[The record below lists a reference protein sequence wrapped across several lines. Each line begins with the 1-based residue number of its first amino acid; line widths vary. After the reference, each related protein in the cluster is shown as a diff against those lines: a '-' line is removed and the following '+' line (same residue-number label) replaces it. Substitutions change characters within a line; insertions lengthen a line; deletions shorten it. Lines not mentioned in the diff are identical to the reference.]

1 MWFCEEQ
8 RELRGDNAIQCR
20 SRLCHL
26 GSQRHCQVTIFKNHF
41 FQLSKGFDFFST
53 RDCLFPGGEEGAGGV
68 LVAEEAFYQVTL
80 PLKGGAQTN
89 VFFKN
94 NFPKYRVG
102 DPVVP

>member
-1 MWFCEEQ
+1 M
-8 RELRGDNAIQCR
+8 RRRQCNPVPLTFIS
-20 SRLCHL
+20 SRLPASL
-26 GSQRHCQVTIFKNHF
+26 SGDDFQKSF
-41 FQLSKGFDFFST
+41 FSGFDFFSN

>member
-1 MWFCEEQ
+1 MRRRQCNPVPLTFMSSRQ
-8 RELRGDNAIQCR
+8 PASLSGDD
-20 SRLCHL
+20 
-26 GSQRHCQVTIFKNHF
+26 
-41 FQLSKGFDFFST
+41 FQKSFFSGFNFFSN